1 MRTPL
6 VVRFLAVLLLLNPR
20 LILADTCGLGA
31 ALTTWNDG
39 NGAWS
44 LGGNWTAGVPTGG
57 TNACIT
63 DGTSAVTLNGAGTVA
78 NLQVGSGN
86 SLTLNQN
93 SQLSVS
99 GPQVINAGQ
108 IGINGG
114 GGTNTLLLLDGNTTL
129 SGTGTLT
136 MNVAGGGGSAFIQQ
150 GVGGV
155 TLANQSTIQG
165 AGVIGNGGLALSNS
179 GTINANSSGQGLLL
193 DGSGGITNTSLLEAS
208 NGGILQLDAVTVNN
222 AGGNI
227 TANGAGAS
235 VQLFGSAVIQGGT
248 LNNNGGAFFGT
259 PQGNVAYLDGSTGAG
274 AVTINGT
281 YTSDLNTDTYL
292 RGTIN
297 NNGNIQ
303 LNGGSGTNSELLI
316 DSTNVTLQGG
326 GTVTLSTAGGGG
338 NAIIAQA
345 VGGTTLTNVNN
356 TIQGEGIIGVNGLT
370 LVNQAT
376 VNANV
381 SGQVLLLDNGA
392 VTNTGTLEASNG
404 GILQISGDTV
414 NHAGGN
420 ITANAGSSVQLFG
433 STVIQGGTLNNN
445 GGAFFGTPQGNVAY
459 LDGSTA
465 AGAVTINGTYTS
477 DLNTDTYLRGTINNT
492 GNFQLNGGSGTNSV
506 LLIDSANVTLQGG
519 GTVTLS
525 TVGGGGN
532 AIIAQAVG
540 GTTLTNVNNTIQGA
554 GIIGYNG
561 LTLVNQATVNANVSG
576 QALLLDSGA
585 VTNSGTLEAS
595 NGGILQ
601 INGDTVNHA
610 GGNITANAGSSVQL
624 FGSTV
629 IQGGTLN
636 NNGGAFFG
644 TPQGNVAYL
653 DGSTAAGA
661 VTINGTYTS
670 DLNSATY
677 VLGTINNT
685 GNFQLNGGSGT
696 NSVLL
701 IDSANVTLQGGGTV
715 TLSMV
720 GGGGNAIIAQAVGGT
735 TLTNVNN
742 TIRGAGIIGLN
753 GLSVLNDAGGTLLAN
768 APGQTLLFNGGGT
781 LTNHG
786 TMQVYNSATMQISNG
801 GFTTDGNVTIDSGGN
816 LISDVAYNQ
825 TGGRTQVDGTLTAN
839 AGMNV
844 SGGTVDGTGTI
855 LGDVLLSGGTMQPG
869 DAPGTLTII
878 GNYDQTGGIFDELI
892 SSTANGLLVVFGDA
906 TLGPSADLNIDLLS
920 GFVPTLG
927 EDFTIVA
934 FLSSSGA
941 FANAPGGDFTMD
953 GFNWSIAYNPHD
965 IVLTFES
972 SGGSAP
978 PTVPEPSTLIL
989 LATGL
994 AACMGVRRLNRRF
1007 HPKRTSCRA

>member
-525 TVGGGGN
+525 
-532 AIIAQAVG
+532 
-540 GTTLTNVNNTIQGA
+540 
-554 GIIGYNG
+554 
-561 LTLVNQATVNANVSG
+561 
-576 QALLLDSGA
+576 
-585 VTNSGTLEAS
+585 
-595 NGGILQ
+595 
-601 INGDTVNHA
+601 
-610 GGNITANAGSSVQL
+610 
-624 FGSTV
+624 
-629 IQGGTLN
+629 
-636 NNGGAFFG
+636 
-644 TPQGNVAYL
+644 
-653 DGSTAAGA
+653 
-661 VTINGTYTS
+661 
-670 DLNSATY
+670 
-677 VLGTINNT
+677 
-685 GNFQLNGGSGT
+685 
-696 NSVLL
+696 
-701 IDSANVTLQGGGTV
+701 
-715 TLSMV
+715 MV